1 MENFVGGIFCV
12 VEIWG
17 VVILT
22 IQIFFKAK
30 SNILY
35 MCV

>member
-1 MENFVGGIFCV
+1 MENFVGGFFCE

-17 VVILT
+17 EVILT

-35 MCV
+35 ICV